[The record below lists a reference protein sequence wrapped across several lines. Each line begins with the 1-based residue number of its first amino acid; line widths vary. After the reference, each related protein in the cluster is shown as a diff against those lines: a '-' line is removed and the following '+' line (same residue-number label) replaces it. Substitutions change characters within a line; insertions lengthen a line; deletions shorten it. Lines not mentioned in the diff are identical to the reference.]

1 MTAEPSAERTTE
13 QGAKARAPAGP
24 TAASPAADVRPLPGW
39 SPGSPPARLPPPSLA
54 GLQRSAG
61 NRATANLLRV
71 QRAPALAG
79 KPAAKTSAP
88 KKSSFDSYADLLN
101 GFQELAAAF
110 NNKGG
115 KGLDTVRMGKD
126 LAPAHRSLLWTT
138 RVVLIQAQG
147 SDQDAKR
154 RAIHLWPGLAKKLN
168 TAVEEA
174 RGLGLSRGGLAA
186 TADAIEILGRRFA
199 ELRGEK
205 VETRSAEDVVET
217 VLAIDALL
225 QVNAGLVEAG
235 AGIQREE
242 APGRADV
249 QVSGGM
255 VELNQKYRDRLQAV
269 KVGQYVSTR
278 HAALVEALRSALI
291 LMRTEKANSANAAR
305 VKWHQ
310 IEGELRYMIES
321 AKLYAATYP
330 EVDPGSALGRLQA
343 TRAIIDQ
350 HYGAVHR
357 DNLQVL
363 LSKKRDPGEI
373 QARQKVAKTFGGDV
387 ARGLAEKTS
396 VEDFR
401 NALDVIQN
409 HLVKSPERP
418 GEWVISNGPSSMRIW
433 EADALSLRAK
443 AAGALKTYMQELY
456 SALVHAQIDYED
468 ILRGT
473 NKFKRSVLGFFG
485 GADDPGD
492 FSDHTRRLWAVRQ
505 NTVFPLVEAGK
516 FVEAFDVIIKEKP
529 AIEIAIKREHDY
541 DMDLDKGYSRLST
554 TMKVVQVAL
563 VSLVPVAGEAAL
575 AVEGTSLL
583 AVGGTAI
590 ASGSGGAALA
600 ETGRQLYTGE
610 RDIGKVGSAAW
621 SGGVIGAGAI
631 APGVTRSMGGSI
643 SRTLGTSE
651 AFGEYGAS
659 AVVGGTQSKLG
670 GGTFTEGAVGGGLG
684 WGAGKATPKP
694 LQQGVPSKVV
704 QAGTG
709 AGVAA
714 VTGQDPIA
722 GATGGLVGSFAKPPP
737 AGPPK
742 GPPGGKPPPHAG
754 DTVPG
759 TESAVKPP
767 APPPPGAGDTI
778 PGPGIPQRPPAPPP
792 GAGDTIPGTGI
803 PRRPPAPPPGAGDTI
818 PGTGIA
824 RRPPATPPPGDTLPG
839 PGIAPTTPGG
849 PAPKA
854 PAPPLGETA
863 QSLPGHGMPG
873 GPVKPPAG
881 GPASKWAR
889 LPEYA
894 GHKPLFGE
902 DTRVV
907 ATIEDG
913 QKAAQL
919 YDRVYREGQRHILET
934 THPDATEF
942 VWVQD
947 AGFGAG
953 KPPAAWVREDGTI
966 RFNLEKFKRPDFS
979 DLHPPVPDLPS
990 RPPPGP
996 GPKPLMYE
1004 DLVKPPPGG
1013 VQPRPQGFAKLPEYE
1028 GLPPIFGP
1036 ESRVTSIID
1045 DPQAATAL
1053 YERVKRQAGGQS
1065 ISTTTHDDATTV
1077 SWAQA
1082 GGEGHAP
1089 AAWIRTDGVVH
1100 FNFAK
1105 IDHPDAAWARAY
1117 VASQQGP
1124 GSGGSGGSGGKP
1136 PPPSSPPPAPDNPAP
1151 PPPRRETIPGTGIP
1165 PRPPATGSGG
1175 AQHGDSSLEPPA
1187 PQSGDTLPGV
1197 AAPGRQPPAPRRTQL
1212 GTGIEPRAPGPNL
1225 VTAAELNLAAARAE
1239 RQAAD
1244 ARLAQARAAT
1254 EASDNAAD
1262 QMGLHAAEAGPA
1274 LEVARA
1280 KLAEARAARELADL
1294 RLAASRAGGPERSRL
1309 GREAA
1314 LARSNEGYAE
1324 VALGAAQNQAVRAQR
1339 VTEGIALGQ
1348 ARAADR
1354 ANRITVE
1361 PINDPDVAARAFI
1374 EGRGGA
1380 GGNLPLQRRRFEDE
1394 WRSTHE
1400 QLVNAPAAGWR
1411 RADGTVV
1418 IDVSNPAV
1426 RAAVERLARERSGPG
1441 GGGPPASPGSGGG
1454 QQATPQQPAT
1464 PRRPGSGEGSQEPAG
1479 DTRPDIPLPR
1489 TTRGS
1494 SGAPPTQEPVKVGAH
1509 VIRSE
1514 TRADARAKA
1523 RAAEFAPL
1531 YFEWQGLH
1539 PVERQARIEQLI
1551 NAHLATEGVAK
1562 VHVNMDDKAPAGD
1575 ASFNFQTWKVNVSQK
1590 TLEKETIKPHEFAEL
1605 VDNAT
1610 HEARHTVHHFRG
1622 LRIALSEG
1630 HYDASAKIPKEIVD
1644 EARAANQRKSPR
1656 DELSKEAYGEAK
1668 EIYEVT
1674 HLEGPRRQRIEAEAK
1689 AQGKELG
1696 STDIVSRSAV
1706 IQRRDDLFKQHA
1718 AADQKVKDLEK
1729 QGKTG
1734 TDEYRQA
1741 VADRALAYREAIRA
1755 HNEYT
1760 ALPQETDA
1768 WRYGSAV
1775 RKATEERLA
1784 IMMRV
1789 NGAELARQR
1798 AEKAAQEARARQDDT
1813 GYRRAADE
1821 YVKAY
1826 SRRRAAERELEALTP
1841 TQPRVIDG
1849 RPLAHEVPADASLGV
1864 PPRRTGAGTQVVRPD
1879 TGGDEMSVE
1888 PPGEPTPAP
1897 KTTPRP
1903 PVQAPAGPKPVAPA
1917 PQTGDEHDEPAKEKQ
1932 PARWGGDQY
1941 NLARE
1946 RSETRTTRTGTTT
1959 RTKFVSGG
1967 SEGPKAGVRTR
1978 TEEPSGDVKET
1989 SADARISLI
1998 HGAGFTLKDK
2008 REQAPAEGAPPGA
2021 PAQGTEKK
2029 ATVHVTPTEI
2039 RTNVE
2044 AMRHTAGGTQHG
2056 ATAGGSYDFAT
2067 GNTSGQAGYRVQSK
2081 GGHGAHAEVTSGN
2094 SVFAEEPD
2102 EVEEGVW
2109 EVRYVI
2115 SDSSGVAGGVS
2126 AKAGAVEFG
2135 LNASDTDAKL
2145 KTGSRRFKDE
2155 KLAAAFKKNIRQEL
2169 AGEIAGATTYLPP
2182 PTTVAGALMIA
2193 EGETRG
2199 TGSSNTKAGGGS
2211 VGVATGSLG
2220 KSSSTSSGFQLE
2232 VTRVK
2237 GSTIRVTTTV
2247 STESGGGWSASG
2259 LGLTNVKGGSES
2271 EAFSVTYEFDVSK
2284 AGEGAAFEMFC
2295 RFPLPSPAGK
2305 MPFSV
2310 RRLTAQEEHDNYSLL
2325 WGTAGYGGFTSQ
2337 DITTDAQGEHARY
2350 TGGQTEDVSPGRLL
2364 GLFEDEKHARA
2375 EIVSRLENGKEAGYA
2390 AKFAVSGESGEFN
2403 RRQFGRIFLG
2413 ARYSGEAKASGKWN
2427 LTADIPMEAVHTLE
2441 RSSKAFKNAT
2451 TQDEK
2456 LRIYSELV
2464 KDRGA
2469 EMLGGQVGLSSLAW
2483 TLELKGDENFPGQ
2496 RGRARLKQIAKT
2508 LAAALKTNP
2517 ESADEAVRVTGE
2529 ELEKLGKRREAVANP
2544 EKYTDLPDGLREQQL
2559 RLIDSHIEEL
2569 KAVRRNAQATS
2580 MKRASGEKGA
2590 AGAADRLKK
2599 DRYDLELKAKDR
2611 EVAKTQDTIEVT
2623 EKQIANLRTVIH
2635 DSSKALGDVI
2645 GGKGSIALRLGI
2657 DRSVG
2662 EFAVGAAKGFI
2673 AAANAADKQQN
2684 ALQPQIDAARDA
2696 FTAAHE
2702 PAARLAALKTLAVL
2716 LEQRRK
2722 LLQETLDAVR
2732 QAGKAVYH
2740 VATRRSKAGNEWFWE
2755 TLGESEK
2762 EEEGPDPTAGVSMT
2776 L

>member
-1 MTAEPSAERTTE
+1 
-13 QGAKARAPAGP
+13 
-24 TAASPAADVRPLPGW
+24 
-39 SPGSPPARLPPPSLA
+39 
-54 GLQRSAG
+54 
-61 NRATANLLRV
+61 
-71 QRAPALAG
+71 
-79 KPAAKTSAP
+79 
-88 KKSSFDSYADLLN
+88 
-101 GFQELAAAF
+101 
-110 NNKGG
+110 
-115 KGLDTVRMGKD
+115 
-126 LAPAHRSLLWTT
+126 
-138 RVVLIQAQG
+138 
-147 SDQDAKR
+147 
-154 RAIHLWPGLAKKLN
+154 
-168 TAVEEA
+168 
-174 RGLGLSRGGLAA
+174 
-186 TADAIEILGRRFA
+186 
-199 ELRGEK
+199 
-205 VETRSAEDVVET
+205 
-217 VLAIDALL
+217 
-225 QVNAGLVEAG
+225 
-235 AGIQREE
+235 
-242 APGRADV
+242 
-249 QVSGGM
+249 
-255 VELNQKYRDRLQAV
+255 
-269 KVGQYVSTR
+269 
-278 HAALVEALRSALI
+278 
-291 LMRTEKANSANAAR
+291 
-305 VKWHQ
+305 
-310 IEGELRYMIES
+310 
-321 AKLYAATYP
+321 
-330 EVDPGSALGRLQA
+330 
-343 TRAIIDQ
+343 
-350 HYGAVHR
+350 
-357 DNLQVL
+357 
-363 LSKKRDPGEI
+363 
-373 QARQKVAKTFGGDV
+373 
-387 ARGLAEKTS
+387 
-396 VEDFR
+396 
-401 NALDVIQN
+401 
-409 HLVKSPERP
+409 
-418 GEWVISNGPSSMRIW
+418 
-433 EADALSLRAK
+433 
-443 AAGALKTYMQELY
+443 
-456 SALVHAQIDYED
+456 
-468 ILRGT
+468 
-473 NKFKRSVLGFFG
+473 
-485 GADDPGD
+485 
-492 FSDHTRRLWAVRQ
+492 
-505 NTVFPLVEAGK
+505 
-516 FVEAFDVIIKEKP
+516 
-529 AIEIAIKREHDY
+529 
-541 DMDLDKGYSRLST
+541 
-554 TMKVVQVAL
+554 
-563 VSLVPVAGEAAL
+563 
-575 AVEGTSLL
+575 
-583 AVGGTAI
+583 
-590 ASGSGGAALA
+590 
-600 ETGRQLYTGE
+600 
-610 RDIGKVGSAAW
+610 
-621 SGGVIGAGAI
+621 
-631 APGVTRSMGGSI
+631 
-643 SRTLGTSE
+643 
-651 AFGEYGAS
+651 
-659 AVVGGTQSKLG
+659 
-670 GGTFTEGAVGGGLG
+670 
-684 WGAGKATPKP
+684 
-694 LQQGVPSKVV
+694 
-704 QAGTG
+704 
-709 AGVAA
+709 
-714 VTGQDPIA
+714 
-722 GATGGLVGSFAKPPP
+722 
-737 AGPPK
+737 
-742 GPPGGKPPPHAG
+742 
-754 DTVPG
+754 
-759 TESAVKPP
+759 
-767 APPPPGAGDTI
+767 
-778 PGPGIPQRPPAPPP
+778 
-792 GAGDTIPGTGI
+792 
-803 PRRPPAPPPGAGDTI
+803 
-818 PGTGIA
+818 
-824 RRPPATPPPGDTLPG
+824 
-839 PGIAPTTPGG
+839 
-849 PAPKA
+849 
-854 PAPPLGETA
+854 
-863 QSLPGHGMPG
+863 MPG

-919 YDRVYREGQRHILET
+919 YDRVYREGQRQILET
-934 THPDATEF
+934 THSDATEF

-979 DLHPPVPDLPS
+979 DLHPPVPDLPG

-1013 VQPRPQGFAKLPEYE
+1013 AQPRPKGFAKLPEYE
-1028 GLPPIFGP
+1028 GLPPVFGP

-1045 DPQAATAL
+1045 DPQAASAL

-1117 VASQQGP
+1117 VAGQQGP
-1124 GSGGSGGSGGKP
+1124 GTGGSGGSGGKP

-1151 PPPRRETIPGTGIP
+1151 PPPRRQTIPGTGIP
-1165 PRPPATGSGG
+1165 PREPATGSGG
-1175 AQHGDSSLEPPA
+1175 AQHGDSSVEPPA

-1197 AAPGRQPPAPRRTQL
+1197 AAPGRQPAPRQTQL

-1225 VTAAELNLAAARAE
+1225 ITAAELKLAAARAE

-1244 ARLAQARAAT
+1244 ATLAQARAAT
-1254 EASDNAAD
+1254 ETSNNAAD

-1314 LARSNEGYAE
+1314 VARSDEGYAE

-1354 ANRITVE
+1354 ANRINVE
-1361 PINDPDVAARAFI
+1361 PINDPDVAARAFV

-1380 GGNLPLQRRRFEDE
+1380 GGNLRLQRGRFEDE

-1400 QLVNAPAAGWR
+1400 QLVNAPVAGWR
-1411 RADGTVV
+1411 KADGTVV
-1418 IDVSNPAV
+1418 IDISNPAV
-1426 RAAVERLARERSGPG
+1426 RAAVERLAHERGG
-1441 GGGPPASPGSGGG
+1441 QGGGPPPAAPGSGGG
-1454 QQATPQQPAT
+1454 PQAATPQQPAK
-1464 PRRPGSGEGSQEPAG
+1464 PKPPGSGESSQEPAG

-1489 TTRGS
+1489 TTRAPS
-1494 SGAPPTQEPVKVGAH
+1494 APPPTQEPVKVGAH

-1514 TRADARAKA
+1514 ARADARAKA

-1575 ASFNFQTWKVNVSQK
+1575 ASFNFRTWKVNVSQK
-1590 TLEKETIKPHEFAEL
+1590 TLEKATIKPHEFAEL

-1622 LRIALSEG
+1622 LRIAISEG
-1630 HYDASAKIPKEIVD
+1630 HYDASVKIPKEVV
-1644 EARAANQRKSPR
+1644 EQARAANQRKHPFQ
-1656 DELSKEAYGEAK
+1656 ELSKEAYGEAK

-1689 AQGKELG
+1689 AQGKEPG

-1729 QGKTG
+1729 QGKAG
-1734 TDEYRQA
+1734 TDEHRAA
-1741 VADRALAYREAIRA
+1741 VADRALAYREAIKA

-1784 IMMRV
+1784 IMMRA

-1798 AEKAAQEARARQDDT
+1798 AEKAAQEARARKDDA
-1813 GYRRAADE
+1813 GYQRAADE

-1841 TQPRVIDG
+1841 TQPREVGG
-1849 RPLAHEVPADASLGV
+1849 RPLTHEVPADPALGT
-1864 PPRRTGAGTQVVRPD
+1864 PPRRGPAGTPVAPAE
-1879 TGGDEMSVE
+1879 TGGDEMSVA
-1888 PPGEPTPAP
+1888 PPGAPAPAKPTAAPRPAAPVTGAPTPKPAAP
-1897 KTTPRP
+1897 A
-1903 PVQAPAGPKPVAPA
+1903 QAPAP
-1917 PQTGDEHDEPAKEKQ
+1917 TGDDAGEPEKEKH
-1932 PARWGGDQY
+1932 PARWGGDQR

-1946 RSETRTTRTGTTT
+1946 WSTTTRPAPGGRGPSTT
-1959 RTKFVSGG
+1959 RTKALSMGDQ
-1967 SEGPKAGVRTR
+1967 GPKAEVRSR
-1978 TEEPSGDVKET
+1978 TEEAAPDGQPVVREK
-1989 SADARISLI
+1989 SADARLSINE
-1998 HGAGFTLKDK
+1998 GAVMTFKGK
-2008 REQAPAEGAPPGA
+2008 RERPPAEGGTPGA
-2021 PAQGTEKK
+2021 PGPGTERK
-2029 ATVHVTPTEI
+2029 ATVIVNPNEI

-2044 AMRHTAGGTQHG
+2044 AMQRTAGGTQHG
-2056 ATAGGSYDFAT
+2056 AMAGGTYDFKT
-2067 GNTSGQAGYRVQSK
+2067 GNTTAQAGYKVQTQ
-2081 GGHGAHAEVTSGN
+2081 GGHGAHAAVTSGN
-2094 SVFAEEPD
+2094 SVFAEEPV

-2109 EVRYVI
+2109 EVAYTI
-2115 SDSSGVAGGVS
+2115 SDTSGVAGGVS

-2135 LNASDTDAKL
+2135 LQGSDTDAKL

-2155 KLAAAFKKNIRQEL
+2155 KKALEFKKNIRQEL
-2169 AGEIAGATTYLPP
+2169 AGEIAGTNTFVPP

-2199 TGSSNTKAGGGS
+2199 TGASNTKTGGGS

-2232 VTRVK
+2232 VTRVA
-2237 GSTIRVTTTV
+2237 GTTIRVTTTV

-2259 LGLTNVKGGSES
+2259 LGLTNVSGGSES
-2271 EAFSVTYEFDVSK
+2271 EAFSVTYEFDVAK
-2284 AGEGAAFEMFC
+2284 AAEGAAFEMFC

-2310 RRLTAQEEHDNYSLL
+2310 RRLTAQEVHDNYSLL
-2325 WGTAGYGGFTSQ
+2325 WGTAGYGKFTSQ

-2350 TGGQTEDVSPGRLL
+2350 TGGQTEDVNPGRLL

-2375 EIVSRLENGKEAGYA
+2375 EIVSKLENQKEAGYA

-2403 RRQFGRIFLG
+2403 RRQFGKIFLG
-2413 ARYSGEAKASGKWN
+2413 ARYSGEAKASGKWL
-2427 LTADIPMEAVHTLE
+2427 LTADIPMAAVHELE
-2441 RSSKAFKNAT
+2441 RNSKAFKNAT

-2464 KDRGA
+2464 KENGA
-2469 EMLGGQVGLSSLAW
+2469 YMLGGQVGLSSPAW

-2496 RGRARLKQIAKT
+2496 RGRARLKQLAKT
-2508 LAAALKTNP
+2508 LSTGLKTNP

-2529 ELEKLGKRREAVANP
+2529 ELEKLVKRRKEVEKP

-2559 RLIDSHIEEL
+2559 RLIDSHIEEF
-2569 KAVRRNAQATS
+2569 KAIRREAQATS
-2580 MKRASGEKGA
+2580 MKRDSGEKGA

-2599 DRYDLELKAKDR
+2599 DRYDLELKARDR
-2611 EVAKTQDTIEVT
+2611 EIAKTQDTIEVK
-2623 EKQIANLRTVIH
+2623 EKQIVNLRTQVH

-2645 GGKGSIALRLGI
+2645 GGRGSIALRLGI

-2673 AAANAADKQQN
+2673 AAANTADKQQN
-2684 ALQPQIDAARDA
+2684 ALQAQIDAARDA

-2702 PAARLAALKTLAVL
+2702 PAARLTALKTLASL

-2740 VATRRSKAGNEWFWE
+2740 VATLKSKAGNPWFWE

-2762 EEEGPDPTAGVSMT
+2762 EVEAAEADPTAGVSMT